1 MATRITGASLDPI
14 LTRLNGVDNYHP
26 LDADTFSDWSIE
38 AGDLVTVSRNGVN
51 YKSPVHTSTMTWK
64 GTTPQVQIRSSGKE
78 SRDAVSIASRK
89 KYGKGS
95 GAMLNSQQAY
105 RDITTSYNNM
115 KAGLI
120 LASSAASL
128 YVEDMYNQMKSGLDL
143 TSSSASLYVENRY
156 NQMKAGLDLTSSSA
170 SLYVEDRYNQMKSG
184 LDLTSSSAALYV
196 DSKYN
201 QMKAGLD
208 VTMSSA
214 TLYAQSRTTRAAI
227 VARINA
233 DGEGEALIEADKV
246 SITGSTTI
254 NSVFKVEDDGIV
266 VKKSS
271 VFQGNMLLQTAG
283 SKLKIG
289 SSASLEFLGTTAYSI
304 DNTSIG
310 TTIKDASVSQDGKT
324 LTLTRYNGNTVT
336 FNKAATPT
344 LSGSWSGGTITVT
357 SVPAAV
363 SNYTIGFGGSYGDH
377 NIEMEIVGNGS
388 MSKSSI
394 ASAVDI
400 PIKVNSL
407 NSGQTAPTSRYT
419 KTLTM
424 SYSGL
429 VQSKTVNPSV
439 SAQTITPD
447 SGKIGLSSVTVTAA
461 VKQAKTV
468 SASTSQNVVVT
479 PDSGYY
485 GLSQVTVNKINVQA
499 KVVSP
504 SLSAQVILPDS
515 GYSYLTSVTVNSA
528 QSIYNE
534 AYAAG
539 SQAAW
544 FKWVDSPKSTNY
556 GVTDAV
562 GKYMTGVWR
571 EADGTQHEWD
581 TSWGP
586 IPSSSHS
593 ITITTDN
600 VGHSDDPG
608 SSYVEI
614 WSTTNFIRNRWY
626 CFTVN
631 CGGTSKKYKIHLT
644 Q

>member
-26 LDADTFSDWSIE
+26 LNADTFSDWSIE

-120 LASSAASL
+120 LASSSAAL

-143 TSSSASLYVENRY
+143 TSSSASLYVEDRY

-201 QMKAGLD
+201 QMKSGLD

-254 NSVFKVEDDGIV
+254 NSVFKVEDDGII

-357 SVPAAV
+357 SNPSAAQNIVRTLSAGTTSWSGNIATVPINALYGSQQQYSESTGWNVYVNASSVYTNGWNACYDTLDTSGTSATGTLSYGGSAVVSVKQKNSSGTVVTRLTRTYTAPADRYNTGYNDGLGAAWINYVASGVSKTYQGTVAAGRYIYPGTSGNMWWTAAPWFAYSDTQGSNHQGILGGHKYIKLVTLDANGAV
-363 SNYTIGFGGSYGDH
+363 SDSMYGNATWEIPSGSTD
-377 NIEMEIVGNGS
+377 
-388 MSKSSI
+388 
-394 ASAVDI
+394 
-400 PIKVNSL
+400 
-407 NSGQTAPTSRYT
+407 TYT
-419 KTLTM
+419 KYTF
-424 SYSGL
+424 
-429 VQSKTVNPSV
+429 SKTRTES
-439 SAQTITPD
+439 SDGYHYTFAIGTGRQTPF
-447 SGKIGLSSVTVTAA
+447 G
-461 VKQAKTV
+461 
-468 SASTSQNVVVT
+468 AS
-479 PDSGYY
+479 
-485 GLSQVTVNKINVQA
+485 
-499 KVVSP
+499 
-504 SLSAQVILPDS
+504 
-515 GYSYLTSVTVNSA
+515 
-528 QSIYNE
+528 
-534 AYAAG
+534 
-539 SQAAW
+539 
-544 FKWVDSPKSTNY
+544 
-556 GVTDAV
+556 
-562 GKYMTGVWR
+562 
-571 EADGTQHEWD
+571 
-581 TSWGP
+581 
-586 IPSSSHS
+586 
-593 ITITTDN
+593 
-600 VGHSDDPG
+600 
-608 SSYVEI
+608 
-614 WSTTNFIRNRWY
+614 
-626 CFTVN
+626 
-631 CGGTSKKYKIHLT
+631 GGTYDLYKKN
-644 Q
+644 

>member
-26 LDADTFSDWSIE
+26 LNADTFSDWSIE

-105 RDITTSYNNM
+105 RDIITSYNNM

-143 TSSSASLYVENRY
+143 TSSSASLYVEDRY
-156 NQMKAGLDLTSSSA
+156 NQMKSGLDLTSSSA

-201 QMKAGLD
+201 QMKSGLD

-254 NSVFKVEDDGIV
+254 NSVFKVEDDGVI

-357 SVPAAV
+357 SNPSAAQNLVRTLSAGTTSWSGNIATVPINALYGSQQQYSESTGWNVYVNASSVYTNGWDACYDTLDTSGTSATGTLSYGGSAVVSVKQKNSSGTVVTRLTRTYTAPADRYNTGYNDGLSNAWINYVASGVSKTYQGTVAAGRYIYPGTSGNMWWTAAPWFAYSDTEGSNHQGILGGHKYIKLVTLDANGAV
-363 SNYTIGFGGSYGDH
+363 SDSMYG
-377 NIEMEIVGNGS
+377 NATWE
-388 MSKSSI
+388 
-394 ASAVDI
+394 
-400 PIKVNSL
+400 
-407 NSGQTAPTSRYT
+407 
-419 KTLTM
+419 
-424 SYSGL
+424 
-429 VQSKTVNPSV
+429 
-439 SAQTITPD
+439 
-447 SGKIGLSSVTVTAA
+447 
-461 VKQAKTV
+461 
-468 SASTSQNVVVT
+468 
-479 PDSGYY
+479 
-485 GLSQVTVNKINVQA
+485 
-499 KVVSP
+499 
-504 SLSAQVILPDS
+504 
-515 GYSYLTSVTVNSA
+515 
-528 QSIYNE
+528 
-534 AYAAG
+534 
-539 SQAAW
+539 
-544 FKWVDSPKSTNY
+544 
-556 GVTDAV
+556 
-562 GKYMTGVWR
+562 
-571 EADGTQHEWD
+571 
-581 TSWGP
+581 
-586 IPSSSHS
+586 IPSSSYSRIGGSGVTWYYSKSVNSSGYYTHKFTYETRSQS
-593 ITITTDN
+593 ISGCTDGN
-600 VGHSDDPG
+600 
-608 SSYVEI
+608 SYAL
-614 WSTTNFIRNRWY
+614 
-626 CFTVN
+626 
-631 CGGTSKKYKIHLT
+631 YK
-644 Q
+644 